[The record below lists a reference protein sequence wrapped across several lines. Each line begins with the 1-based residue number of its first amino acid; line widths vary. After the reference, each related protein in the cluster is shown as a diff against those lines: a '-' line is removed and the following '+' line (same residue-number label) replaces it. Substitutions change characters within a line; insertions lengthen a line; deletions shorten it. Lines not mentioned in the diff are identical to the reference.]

1 MSTRTPR
8 SALRTHR
15 RLVTGDV
22 LFALCLLVAGG
33 GLVLAALEQW
43 RLGAA
48 ICALALLLAAPV
60 RAFLSDERAGMLRVR
75 RKLVDVV
82 VLIGLGAGLLV
93 LALVAPPRS

>member
-1 MSTRTPR
+1 MTSPTPR
-8 SALRTHR
+8 AALRTRR
-15 RLVTGDV
+15 RLVAGDL
-22 LFALCLLVAGG
+22 LFFLCIFVAGG

-60 RAFLSDERAGMLRVR
+60 RAFLSDEQAGMLRVR

-82 VLIGLGAGLLV
+82 VLICLGAGLLV